1 MNDPRYAE
9 LAKLLVEY
17 SCGLKKGESVFIDV
31 SDIPDRMT
39 IALIRAARKVGA
51 IPLVET
57 RQSRVVRE
65 DGSVIQGLYAT
76 GNASASIMG
85 RSYPGAGG
93 TIGPTMCF
101 GFLAAEDAAQNGN
114 HEASAEPV
122 EEEARA
128 RAS

>member
-1 MNDPRYAE
+1 MSDPRYAE

-65 DGSVIQGLYAT
+65 
-76 GNASASIMG
+76 
-85 RSYPGAGG
+85 
-93 TIGPTMCF
+93 
-101 GFLAAEDAAQNGN
+101 
-114 HEASAEPV
+114 
-122 EEEARA
+122 
-128 RAS
+128 

>member
-51 IPLVET
+51 TPLVET
-57 RQSRVVRE
+57 RQSRVMRE
-65 DGSVIQGLYAT
+65 LVK
-76 GNASASIMG
+76 
-85 RSYPGAGG
+85 G
-93 TIGPTMCF
+93 TN
-101 GFLAAEDAAQNGN
+101 DAHAKMTRD
-114 HEASAEPV
+114 V
-122 EEEARA
+122 E
-128 RAS
+128 

>member
-39 IALIRAARKVGA
+39 IALIRAVRKVRA

-57 RQSRVVRE
+57 RQSRVLRE
-65 DGSVIQGLYAT
+65 LVFENDPGRGTVPDEK
-76 GNASASIMG
+76 SAGVYCYS
-85 RSYPGAGG
+85 R
-93 TIGPTMCF
+93 
-101 GFLAAEDAAQNGN
+101 
-114 HEASAEPV
+114 
-122 EEEARA
+122 R
-128 RAS
+128 